1 MRPKLEYDIAD
12 ASKRAKELETKV
24 GAHFE
29 REERYQQLTRRQSEI
44 EEKLVF
50 TKDQAPSQVD
60 VVCEIDDEAKNSE
73 VQNVAKAVRH
83 KRREGVKPS
92 IPLP

>member
-83 KRREGVKPS
+83 KRRGVKPS